1 MKKEILEIIKQRD
14 EFKYS
19 IEITNA
25 NQKGVTQIT
34 VKVRS
39 DAPDAHTEAQ
49 KIYAALTETLQ
60 TKQTESSI
68 IQKH

>member
-49 KIYAALTETLQ
+49 KIYDSLIEDLQ

>member
-1 MKKEILEIIKQRD
+1 MEKQILEIIKQKD

-19 IEITNA
+19 IEISNA
-25 NQKGVTQIT
+25 NQKGFKQVT

-49 KIYAALTETLQ
+49 KIYNELTGETQ
-60 TKQTESSI
+60 EPKKEEASE
-68 IQKH
+68 